1 MLWPPN
7 AWKNGGRQKLLPHVR
22 KASDA
27 QVLAEFLSNG
37 LHDELGLGS
46 SGGNELHGERKQF
59 CSRCGC
65 PGHNRWTPYCHLS

>member
-37 LHDELGLGS
+37 LHEELGLGS
-46 SGGNELHGERKQF
+46 SGLWEKYNMHIWVPIYYNNDNK
-59 CSRCGC
+59 
-65 PGHNRWTPYCHLS
+65 